1 MSSNRDDV
9 LILEYIA
16 LIRQIMSHHHSLIE
30 SYSHTTSTICNTMS
44 MILRDSINRNNT
56 NYRNN
61 SANDSPNQPTRPN
74 PPNQPTLWNMWGM
87 DNNTNTTNRRNTWQ
101 FPTTNTRNPVV
112 RTYTPQSL
120 RRFRY
125 RDNTFRPTRISRRR
139 RQNLVQQI
147 LNNTLYTST
156 TRQPASNR
164 DISRNTTI
172 VHWEDISSST
182 DQTICPITQENFLNG
197 DRLMRINNCGHLF
210 SHDALFTYFTEF
222 DHRCPICRYNIQTS
236 INPPSRTINNTTNT
250 HTSNSI
256 SRPTS
261 NSTSTHSSTSTHTS
275 TSTSNFF
282 DNSFNNI
289 FSNPPNNLTRGNS
302 FWDVSLNFNPF
313 PNSTDIP
320 STDNFSFND
329 AINQISNAMASEITN
344 AINNTTDNS
353 GNVISA
359 EYSVFIPSVNTNF
372 ET

>member
-16 LIRQIMSHHHSLIE
+16 LIRQIMSHHQSLIE

-44 MILRDSINRNNT
+44 VILRDSINRNNR
-56 NYRNN
+56 NNRNN

-101 FPTTNTRNPVV
+101 FPTTNTRNSVV

-120 RRFRY
+120 RRY
-125 RDNTFRPTRISRRR
+125 RHRENTFRPTRISRRR

-156 TRQPASNR
+156 TRQPANNS

-172 VHWEDISSST
+172 VNWVDISSST

-210 SHDALFTYFTEF
+210 SRDALFTYFTEF

-236 INPPSRTINNTTNT
+236 INPPSSTTNNTTDND
-250 HTSNSI
+250 TSS
-256 SRPTS
+256 STPTPRPRPTPTQRPT
-261 NSTSTHSSTSTHTS
+261 NTSTF
-275 TSTSNFF
+275 TSNFF

-320 STDNFSFND
+320 SPDNFSFND

-344 AINNTTDNS
+344 AINNTTTDNS

-359 EYSVFIPSVNTNF
+359 EYSVFIPTNNPIF
-372 ET
+372 EN